1 MISPAVVNNVATH
14 NNNVTVFATDVHN
27 NAIVVGTVM
36 KVIFKNDF
44 RIV

>member
-1 MISPAVVNNVATH
+1 MINPTVVNNVATH
-14 NNNVTVFATDVHN
+14 NNVTVFATDVHN

-36 KVIFKNDF
+36 KVIFQNDF